1 MVKGDEY
8 EYNSTMLYVRDL
20 DESVIDDDLYQH
32 FNQFPGLV
40 VCCEIAKHHKTH
52 KSLGDGFVN
61 YSNPQEAANA
71 IKISNSTLLKN
82 KPIRVQFSPCH
93 QSTSES
99 ILFIKNLDKSVDKHI
114 LHHIFSNYGQILNIR
129 VSTDAS
135 GQCSGYAS
143 VIIVLQLLRL
153 PLSIYMVHSLTTR
166 KLKFVQSGVTIQKND
181 PNLCVIFSSQSSAS
195 KFHLRKFFSKY
206 GHIATVSET
215 THHKGDRF
223 GLVTF
228 VNPEDAAIAARDAPN
243 HKFFNQNFEL
253 YGKYKDAPD
262 RDQGFFTLVKSRVGG
277 AYAVRECAGV
287 RGGAHG
293 VRHVAY
299 PRITVTKFQWG
310 AAGCGGVREG
320 VREGVLRDSNGT
332 STGSGLVAFSTNK
345 EASTA
350 LHAMNGRTI
359 LGKTLCITLEKKRK
373 SRPKMH
379 PIPMTAMTPAL
390 EEGRE
395 SRPETQPIPMTPQPA
410 LPLPMHP
417 SLHMHPPGGFGL
429 GFGPQMYPPGGFG
442 FGLGFGQQMFYGQTP
457 PALFPLEP
465 GHWYQQQLIP
475 GVRLPAR
482 AQIPNTSVPQLFT
495 GMTPGTGSSMPNSSC
510 KLHMENF
517 YSRFDSTI

>member
-20 DESVIDDDLYQH
+20 DESVSDDDLYQH

-40 VCCEIAKHHKTH
+40 VCCVIAKHHKTH
-52 KSLGDGFVN
+52 KSLGHGFVN

-93 QSTSES
+93 RSTTES
-99 ILFIKNLDKSVDKHI
+99 ILFIKNLDKSVD
-114 LHHIFSNYGQILNIR
+114 
-129 VSTDAS
+129 T
-135 GQCSGYAS
+135 
-143 VIIVLQLLRL
+143 
-153 PLSIYMVHSLTTR
+153 
-166 KLKFVQSGVTIQKND
+166 
-181 PNLCVIFSSQSSAS
+181 
-195 KFHLRKFFSKY
+195 
-206 GHIATVSET
+206 
-215 THHKGDRF
+215 
-223 GLVTF
+223 
-228 VNPEDAAIAARDAPN
+228 
-243 HKFFNQNFEL
+243 
-253 YGKYKDAPD
+253 PD
-262 RDQGFFTLVKSRVGG
+262 RDQVKLKQLHVKNLHEAITDHSLKALFFT
-277 AYAVRECAGV
+277 Y
-287 RGGAHG
+287 
-293 VRHVAY
+293 
-299 PRITVTKFQWG
+299 
-310 AAGCGGVREG
+310 GCLSLCK
-320 VREGVLRDSNGT
+320 VLRDSNGT
-332 STGSGLVAFSTNK
+332 STRSGLVAFSTYK

-350 LHAMNGRTI
+350 LHAMNGRMI

-379 PIPMTAMTPAL
+379 PIPMTAMTPAH

-417 SLHMHPPGGFGL
+417 SLHMHPPGG
-429 GFGPQMYPPGGFG
+429 Y
-442 FGLGFGQQMFYGQTP
+442 GFGQQMFYGQMP

-482 AQIPNTSVPQLFT
+482 APIPNTSVPQLFT

-510 KLHMENF
+510 KLHMKNF
-517 YSRFDSTI
+517 YPRFDSTI

>member
-1 MVKGDEY
+1 MVVKGDEY

-20 DESVIDDDLYQH
+20 DESVTDDDLYQH

-153 PLSIYMVHSLTTR
+153 PLSINMAHSLTTR
-166 KLKFVQSGVTIQKND
+166 KSN
-181 PNLCVIFSSQSSAS
+181 SAS

-243 HKFFNQNFEL
+243 HKFFNHNFEL

-262 RDQGFFTLVKSRVGG
+262 RDQVKLKQLHVKNLHEAITDHSLKALFFTYGSLSLCK
-277 AYAVRECAGV
+277 
-287 RGGAHG
+287 
-293 VRHVAY
+293 
-299 PRITVTKFQWG
+299 
-310 AAGCGGVREG
+310 
-320 VREGVLRDSNGT
+320 VLRDSNGT
-332 STGSGLVAFSTNK
+332 STGSVLVAFSTNK
-345 EASTA
+345 EASKA
-350 LHAMNGRTI
+350 LHAMNGRMI

-395 SRPETQPIPMTPQPA
+395 SRPEMQPIPMTPQPA
-410 LPLPMHP
+410 LPLLMHP
-417 SLHMHPPGGFGL
+417 SLRMHPPGG
-429 GFGPQMYPPGGFG
+429 Y
-442 FGLGFGQQMFYGQTP
+442 GFGQQMFYGQTP
-457 PALFPLEP
+457 PALFPLE
-465 GHWYQQQLIP
+465 IF
-475 GVRLPAR
+475 RL
-482 AQIPNTSVPQLFT
+482 
-495 GMTPGTGSSMPNSSC
+495 
-510 KLHMENF
+510 
-517 YSRFDSTI
+517 